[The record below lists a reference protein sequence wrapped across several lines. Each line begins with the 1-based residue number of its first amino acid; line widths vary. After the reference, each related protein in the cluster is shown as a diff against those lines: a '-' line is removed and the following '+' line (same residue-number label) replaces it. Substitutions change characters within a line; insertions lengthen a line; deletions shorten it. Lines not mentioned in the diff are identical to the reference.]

1 MSVNPPL
8 SKRARSVLYAIVTEF
23 IATAEPV
30 GSRTLTRKYGFS
42 LSAATI
48 RNELADLED
57 SGYLAQPHTSAGR
70 VPTEAAYRI
79 FVDALM
85 QVREVSQVDAARIKE
100 RFADLTADSDILRET
115 GKLLSDMSGAPAVLV
130 RARTETRTLLTLR
143 FIVTRPSRAS
153 ARACTRG

>member
-85 QVREVSQVDAARIKE
+85 QVREVSQVDADTFR
-100 RFADLTADSDILRET
+100 
-115 GKLLSDMSGAPAVLV
+115 
-130 RARTETRTLLTLR
+130 
-143 FIVTRPSRAS
+143 
-153 ARACTRG
+153 